1 MQAIVG
7 HFMLEYTHPFYDGN
21 GRLGRFLLAFRLLDV
36 LSAPTAMS
44 LSHQFSVQRAKYYSA
59 FQQAEQS
66 LNRGEVTFFVKAIAD
81 LIGDAQLEL
90 EESLDEKRVQLL
102 NLEGRIGGAEFSDY
116 QKAFLSILGQA
127 FLFGPHEPV
136 SLQEIGQYMGKHW
149 NTVRPVARELVAQGV
164 VREVSKKPLSFELT
178 ENGTAILGLQE
189 V

>member
-116 QKAFLSILGQA
+116 QKAFCRFLGRRFCSVPMSRCPCRRLGNTWANTGILCDQLHANLSPRVSCGR
-127 FLFGPHEPV
+127 FLRNHC
-136 SLQEIGQYMGKHW
+136 
-149 NTVRPVARELVAQGV
+149 
-164 VREVSKKPLSFELT
+164 PL
-178 ENGTAILGLQE
+178 N
-189 V
+189 